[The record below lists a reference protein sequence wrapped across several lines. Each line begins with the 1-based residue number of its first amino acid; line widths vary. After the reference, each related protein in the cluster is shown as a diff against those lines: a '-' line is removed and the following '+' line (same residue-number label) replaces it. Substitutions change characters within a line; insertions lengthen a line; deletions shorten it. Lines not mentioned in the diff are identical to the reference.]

1 MPAPHERRT
10 RPLDPRDRDRLDQRP
25 RPIPV
30 IRPAGFG
37 NRFAVA
43 MPGDFGRILKI
54 VVGVVF
60 LFMSGGRFVASEP
73 LPFFVGIF
81 AGFLVI
87 TAVLSSIS
95 GSTKRLEF
103 VAANEFTDK
112 DEFRRQTKSMH
123 IAEVVAGVIWVAWL
137 VVSLGQFDWLLIG
150 LGVAT
155 LLFAL
160 GRKFKLT
167 KMSQPR
173 NVWEK

>member
-10 RPLDPRDRDRLDQRP
+10 RPLDPQDRDRLDQRP
-25 RPIPV
+25 KPLPV
-30 IRPAGFG
+30 IRPTIG

-43 MPGDFGRILKI
+43 MPDDFGRMLKI
-54 VVGVVF
+54 IGVVAF
-60 LFMSGGRFVASEP
+60 LFLSGGRFVTSEP
-73 LPFFVGIF
+73 LPFYVGIF
-81 AGFLVI
+81 A
-87 TAVLSSIS
+87 AVLAIVAILSSIS
-95 GSTKRLEF
+95 SSSTRLEF

-112 DEFRRQTKSMH
+112 DEFNRQTKSMH

-150 LGVAT
+150 LAGAT

-160 GRKFKLT
+160 ARKYRLT

-173 NVWEK
+173 NVWER